1 MFQGMNFAPAQL
13 PPELARVREEVRDF
27 LNQEKDWVPNSDFNA
42 GACPDFSK
50 RFAAKGWIGMTW
62 PKAYGGG
69 ERSFLERYVVTE
81 ELLAAGAPV
90 GCHWI
95 ADRQSGPLLLRFGT
109 EAQKAQFLPEIAAGN
124 HFYSIGM
131 SEPDTGSD
139 LASIRTSAVAVEGG
153 WKLNGS
159 KIWTSNAHLNH
170 YLVALVRT
178 SPPSERRHAGMSQ
191 FIVPLQ
197 AEGVTI
203 RGIENLAGEQ
213 DFNQIF
219 FDDVFIP
226 DDHVVGE
233 PGNGWAQVM
242 SELAY
247 ERSGPER
254 FLSAFRV
261 LVEIGKSI
269 APDPTEAQI
278 RLYGQMVSHLV
289 VLRRMSISIA
299 SLLEAGEMPDN
310 EAALIKDLGNS
321 YERWVPE
328 MIRLQQPDQVS
339 EGFAQALNDCVL
351 HAPSFTLRGG
361 TREIL
366 RGMIARG
373 LGLR

>member
-27 LNQEKDWVPNSDFNA
+27 LNQEKDWLPNSDFNA

-178 SPPSERRHAGMSQ
+178 SPPSEQRHAGMSQ

-261 LVEIGKSI
+261 LVEFGKSI